1 MKERA
6 MMPRITRRRFLEE
19 TARAVAAASVV
30 GGGLVLNGCSSR
42 KDFDLVIKDGLVYD
56 GLGNPGLVTD
66 IGISRDL
73 IKYLGKISYS
83 RGRAVLEARGLA
95 VAPGFIDVHD
105 HSDVQLLVNPKAE
118 SAVHQGITT
127 TISGNCGSSPFP
139 IADEIFEQE
148 KDSLKKRYEIDL
160 TWRDIRGFFSRI
172 EEKGIALNYG
182 TLIGQGAIRGAAM
195 GFNDRAPKPAEL
207 EKMKAL
213 VSENLKNGALG
224 LSSGLEYTPGSFA
237 QPDELV
243 ELCKIVAL
251 AGGVYATHMRD
262 EGDTL
267 IESLMETIDVAKKSG
282 VSVQISHFKVAYPR
296 NWGKIDAAIVKIEEA
311 KKDGVDIFCDRYPY
325 IAGATSL
332 DFNFPLWARQGTT
345 EEFLSRLK
353 DPYQDAKL
361 RSYIAE
367 REKKLESWDKV
378 VISYVLT
385 EKNRKF
391 EGKNILE
398 ASREAGKPPYEFM
411 RDLLIEENDQVGIV
425 IFMMKEENLTRI
437 LAHPLVGIGTD
448 GEARAPYGLLG
459 RGKPHPRVYGT
470 FPRAIGKYVREEK
483 LLKLEEMLKKMTSV
497 PARRFGLQKR
507 GVVRA
512 ENIADLV
519 IFDPDKIIDKATW
532 KEPHQYPAGVE
543 YVLVNGE
550 IVIDKGSHTGKLPGK
565 ILRKKSAL

>member
-1 MKERA
+1 
-6 MMPRITRRRFLEE
+6 MMQRITRRRFLGE
-19 TARAVAAASVV
+19 TARAVAAASVA
-30 GGGLVLNGCSSR
+30 GGGLVLKGCSSH

-56 GLGNPGLVTD
+56 GLGNPGLATD

-118 SAVHQGITT
+118 SAVRQGITT

-148 KDSLKKRYEIDL
+148 KESLKKRYEIDL
-160 TWRDIRGFFSRI
+160 TWRDIQGFFSRI

-182 TLIGQGAIRGAAM
+182 TLVGQGAIRGAAM

-353 DPYQDAKL
+353 DPFQDAKL
-361 RSYIAE
+361 RSYIGE

-497 PARRFGLQKR
+497 PAKKFGLQKR

-543 YVLVNGE
+543 CVLVNGE

>member
-160 TWRDIRGFFSRI
+160 TWRNIQGFFSRI

-182 TLIGQGAIRGAAM
+182 TLVGQGAIRGAAM

-411 RDLLIEENDQVGIV
+411 RDLLIEENDQVGMV

-497 PARRFGLQKR
+497 PAKKFGLQKR

-519 IFDPDKIIDKATW
+519 IFDPDKIVDKATW

>member
-6 MMPRITRRRFLEE
+6 MMPRITRRRFLGE

-160 TWRDIRGFFSRI
+160 TWRNIQGFFSRI

-182 TLIGQGAIRGAAM
+182 TLVGQGAIRGAAM

-411 RDLLIEENDQVGIV
+411 RDLLIEENDQVGMV

-497 PARRFGLQKR
+497 PAKKFGLQKR

-519 IFDPDKIIDKATW
+519 IFDPDKIVDKATW

>member
-1 MKERA
+1 
-6 MMPRITRRRFLEE
+6 MMPRITRRRFLGE

-296 NWGKIDAAIVKIEEA
+296 NWGKIDAAIVEIEEA

>member
-1 MKERA
+1 
-6 MMPRITRRRFLEE
+6 MMQRITRRRFLGE
-19 TARAVAAASVV
+19 TARAVAAASVA

-160 TWRDIRGFFSRI
+160 TWRDIQGFFSRI

-182 TLIGQGAIRGAAM
+182 TLVGQGAIRGAAM

-262 EGDTL
+262 EGDAL

-282 VSVQISHFKVAYPR
+282 VSVQISHLKVAYPR
-296 NWGKIDAAIVKIEEA
+296 NWGKINAAIVKIEEA

-411 RDLLIEENDQVGIV
+411 RDLLIEENDQVGMV
-425 IFMMKEENLTRI
+425 IFMMKEENLSRI

-497 PARRFGLQKR
+497 PAKKFGLQKR

-565 ILRKKSAL
+565 ILRKKSVL

>member
-6 MMPRITRRRFLEE
+6 MMQRITRRRFLGE
-19 TARAVAAASVV
+19 TARAVAAASVA

-148 KDSLKKRYEIDL
+148 KDSLKKWYEIDL
-160 TWRDIRGFFSRI
+160 TWRDIQGFFSRI

-182 TLIGQGAIRGAAM
+182 TLVGQGAIRGAAM

-262 EGDTL
+262 EGDAL

-282 VSVQISHFKVAYPR
+282 VSVQISHLKVAYPR
-296 NWGKIDAAIVKIEEA
+296 NWGKINAAIVKIEEA

-425 IFMMKEENLTRI
+425 IFMMKEENLSRI

-470 FPRAIGKYVREEK
+470 FPRAIGKYVRDEK
-483 LLKLEEMLKKMTSV
+483 LLKLEEMLKKMTSF
-497 PARRFGLQKR
+497 PAKKFGLQKR

>member
-1 MKERA
+1 
-6 MMPRITRRRFLEE
+6 MMPLITRRRFLGE
-19 TARAVAAASVV
+19 TARAVAAASVA
-30 GGGLVLNGCSSR
+30 GGGLVLTGCSSR

-160 TWRDIRGFFSRI
+160 TWRDIQGFFSRI

-182 TLIGQGAIRGAAM
+182 TLVGQGAIRGAAM

-237 QPDELV
+237 QPDELA

-262 EGDTL
+262 EGDAL

-282 VSVQISHFKVAYPR
+282 VSVQISHLKVAYPR
-296 NWGKIDAAIVKIEEA
+296 NWGKINAAIVKIEEA

-361 RSYIAE
+361 RSYIVE

-425 IFMMKEENLTRI
+425 IFMMKEENLSRI

-483 LLKLEEMLKKMTSV
+483 LLKLEEMLKKMTSF
-497 PARRFGLQKR
+497 PAKKFGLQKR

>member
-1 MKERA
+1 
-6 MMPRITRRRFLEE
+6 MMPRITRRRFLGE
-19 TARAVAAASVV
+19 TARAVAAASVAS
-30 GGGLVLNGCSSR
+30 GGLVLNGCSSR

-182 TLIGQGAIRGAAM
+182 TLVGQGTIRGAAT

-243 ELCKIVAL
+243 ELCKIVAR

-311 KKDGVDIFCDRYPY
+311 KKNGIDIFCDRYPY

-361 RSYIAE
+361 RSYVAE

-385 EKNRKF
+385 EKNKKF

-411 RDLLIEENDQVGIV
+411 RDLLIEEDDQVGMV
-425 IFMMKEENLTRI
+425 IFMMKEKNLTRI

-497 PARRFGLQKR
+497 PAKRFGLQKR
-507 GVVRA
+507 GVVQA

-565 ILRKKSAL
+565 ILRKKSAS

>member
-1 MKERA
+1 

-160 TWRDIRGFFSRI
+160 TWRNIQGFFSRI

-182 TLIGQGAIRGAAM
+182 TLVGQGAIRGAAM

-411 RDLLIEENDQVGIV
+411 RDLLIEENDQVGMV

-497 PARRFGLQKR
+497 PAKKFGLQKR

-519 IFDPDKIIDKATW
+519 IFDPDKIVDKATW

>member
-6 MMPRITRRRFLEE
+6 MMPRITRRRFLGE

-296 NWGKIDAAIVKIEEA
+296 NWGKIDAAIVEIEEA

>member
-1 MKERA
+1 
-6 MMPRITRRRFLEE
+6 MMQRITRRRFLGE
-19 TARAVAAASVV
+19 TARAVAAASVA

-160 TWRDIRGFFSRI
+160 TWRDIQGFFSRI

-182 TLIGQGAIRGAAM
+182 TLVGQGAIRGAAM

-262 EGDTL
+262 EGDAL

-282 VSVQISHFKVAYPR
+282 VSVQISHLKVAYPR
-296 NWGKIDAAIVKIEEA
+296 NWGKINAAIVKIEEA

-425 IFMMKEENLTRI
+425 IFMMKEENLSRI

-497 PARRFGLQKR
+497 PAKKFGLQKR

-565 ILRKKSAL
+565 ILRKKSVL

>member
-1 MKERA
+1 
-6 MMPRITRRRFLEE
+6 MMPRITRRRFLGE

-148 KDSLKKRYEIDL
+148 KDSLKKWYEIDL

-182 TLIGQGAIRGAAM
+182 TLVGQGAIRGAAM

-213 VSENLKNGALG
+213 VSENLKIGALG

-296 NWGKIDAAIVKIEEA
+296 NWGKIGAAIVKIEEA

>member
-6 MMPRITRRRFLEE
+6 MMPRITRRRFLGE

-83 RGRAVLEARGLA
+83 RSRAVLEARGLA

-118 SAVHQGITT
+118 SSVHQGITT

-160 TWRDIRGFFSRI
+160 TWRDIQGFFSRI

-182 TLIGQGAIRGAAM
+182 TLVGQGAIRGAAT

-267 IESLMETIDVAKKSG
+267 IESLVETIDVAKKSG

-398 ASREAGKPPYEFM
+398 ASREAGKLPYEFM

>member
-1 MKERA
+1 
-6 MMPRITRRRFLEE
+6 MMPRITRRRFLGE

-160 TWRDIRGFFSRI
+160 TWRNIQGFFSRI

-182 TLIGQGAIRGAAM
+182 TLVGQGAIRGAAM

-411 RDLLIEENDQVGIV
+411 RDLLIEENDQVGMV

-497 PARRFGLQKR
+497 PAKKFGLQKR

-519 IFDPDKIIDKATW
+519 IFDPDKIVDKATW

>member
-6 MMPRITRRRFLEE
+6 MMPRITRRRFLGE

-282 VSVQISHFKVAYPR
+282 VSVQISHFKIAYPR

>member
-1 MKERA
+1 
-6 MMPRITRRRFLEE
+6 MMPRITRRRFLGE

-282 VSVQISHFKVAYPR
+282 VSVQISHFKIAYPR